1 MVNKSPWCV
10 SWNTQEGEKP
20 KYKIFLGEKKKSPP
34 SLVNHKV
41 LITVQRL
48 ATRVYQGDSAPAR
61 GRPGKACQW
70 LPVAV
75 GGSESGHVGSKLTQ
89 QFTGCMLIQV
99 T

>member
-1 MVNKSPWCV
+1 M

-20 KYKIFLGEKKKSPP
+20 KYKIFLGKKKKIP
-34 SLVNHKV
+34 SLPCEQFRDWQ
-41 LITVQRL
+41 LECI
-48 ATRVYQGDSAPAR
+48 GGSAPAR